1 MEGDSLNH
9 RGVSLKGIL
18 PEGEIVGAHDVFV
31 THVSADSRSCR
42 TGDLYVALV
51 GRDADGHRSIFEAVR
66 LGASGVV
73 ASQPVSRCPVPVCYV
88 ADTSEAYGHICQ
100 ALVGAPSEKLK
111 VIGVAGAFGKTTTA
125 YLAASSLAA
134 CGCQSG
140 ILSSLGYCDGA
151 EIADARWT
159 TPPAHIAAAWMARM
173 VEQRRTHAV
182 VEISGRGLLDNR
194 LAGVAFDSL
203 CVTNLRRGDHDL
215 CGATDCRR
223 WTSRLLDCLPS
234 ECLLVVNVD
243 DPILRDLADRY
254 DGPVLTVG
262 IDQPAEFSA
271 TIIER
276 HRSEQTFLL
285 SFGREVVPV
294 RTKLLGR
301 HNVINCLVA
310 TALASSYGLDPTA
323 IVRGIEEVRE
333 LPGRL
338 ERIECGQPFGVFVD
352 EGASPEALATCL
364 ESLRETTSGRLI
376 CVFNAAAGHG
386 RSQRVRL
393 GSAVDRLC
401 DSAIITPAVGRD
413 DPSEAR
419 DVVAAFRDAK
429 KCSFVDNRAEAV
441 RRALREAR
449 DGDCVL
455 IAGRGCGRYA
465 EAGGEFG
472 EWDDRQLA
480 RQTLYQLQHERPVV
494 ARAA

>member
-9 RGVSLKGIL
+9 RGVSLRGIL
-18 PEGEIVGAHDVFV
+18 PEGEIVGAHDMFV
-31 THVSADSRSCR
+31 TRVSADSRGCR

-51 GRDADGHRSIFEAVR
+51 GRDADGHRSISEAVR

-88 ADTSEAYGHICQ
+88 ADTSEAYGRVCQ
-100 ALVGAPSEKLK
+100 ALAGTPSGKLK

-134 CGCQSG
+134 CGCQPG

-159 TPPAHIAAAWMARM
+159 TPPADIAAAWMARM

-203 CVTNLRRGDHDL
+203 CVTNLRGDRDS
-215 CGATDCRR
+215 CNAIGYRR

-234 ECLLVVNVD
+234 ECVLVVNVD
-243 DPILRDLADRY
+243 DPISRDLADRH

-285 SFGREVVPV
+285 SFGREIVPV
-294 RTKLLGR
+294 RTTLLGR

-310 TALASSYGLDPTA
+310 TALASSYGLDPHS
-323 IVRGIEEVRE
+323 IVRGIEEVHE

-352 EGASPEALATCL
+352 EGASPEAVAICL
-364 ESLRETTSGRLI
+364 ESLREATSGRLT
-376 CVFNAAAGHG
+376 CVFNAASGLG
-386 RSQRVRL
+386 GVQRVRL
-393 GSAVDRLC
+393 ASAVDRLC
-401 DSAIITPAVGRD
+401 DSAIVTQARETDDSGR
-413 DPSEAR
+413 SREL
-419 DVVAAFRDAK
+419 VAAFREAK
-429 KCSFVDNRAEAV
+429 KCSFVSSRAEAV

-455 IAGRGCGRYA
+455 IAGRGRMSYG

-472 EWDDRQLA
+472 QCDDRQLA
-480 RQTLYQLQHERPVV
+480 RQALHQLQNQC